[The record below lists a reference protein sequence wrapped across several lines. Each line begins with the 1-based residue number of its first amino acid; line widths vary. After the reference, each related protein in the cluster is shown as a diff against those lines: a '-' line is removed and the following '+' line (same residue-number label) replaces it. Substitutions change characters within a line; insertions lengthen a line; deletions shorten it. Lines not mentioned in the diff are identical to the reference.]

1 MILFIIFRYLVWL
14 KGCKKRWFIFF
25 REIEFFSRYKMVLFV
40 VFRDLVWIR
49 DYKRRVLLYFKVYY
63 IKKNVINREYWMRL
77 FVFFRELIIFIKCKV
92 RVFVVFKDYILVF
105 LMEYKVIFLGE

>member
-1 MILFIIFRYLVWL
+1 
-14 KGCKKRWFIFF
+14 
-25 REIEFFSRYKMVLFV
+25 MVLFV
-40 VFRDLVWIR
+40 VFRDLIWIR

-63 IKKNVINREYWMRL
+63 SKKNVIIREYWMRL

-105 LMEYKVIFLGE
+105 FMEYKVIFLRE